1 MYVPAGLLLPD
12 GAALIRPRRV
22 TRRLTSRRPG
32 KQQRRRAIYQTPCWS
47 CCRVAASPDPA
58 LENPRQR
65 VTFRTA
71 TAYPPVEYRSRASRL
86 PAS

>member
-12 GAALIRPRRV
+12 GAALIRPGESPAGSR
-22 TRRLTSRRPG
+22 SRRPG

-58 LENPRQR
+58 W
-65 VTFRTA
+65 RT
-71 TAYPPVEYRSRASRL
+71 RASG
-86 PAS
+86 